1 MHHPMFTSLAGL
13 ALLGLLSACGD
24 GTSPS
29 TPGSGSGASS
39 GGGNGSV
46 VDRGP
51 TSISLD
57 GDPNGLFWDAD
68 TATLFLADDN
78 GNRILSWTDTAGLGL
93 AAELPAAPPDS
104 AGLGQVVKLKD
115 GTLVVPRFGGGTAGD
130 VVYAKPDGTNGVV
143 PNLDPLRRRIGLA
156 VSEEGTLYDTFF
168 VAMNGIK
175 LGSVAKLDL
184 AGTEAEVITGLK
196 KPIGVLAVAGEF
208 IVTEQETG
216 NVYRASITNPAEL
229 AVIAQLT
236 GPDLLTTGPNG
247 TFFTGGKDGSVR
259 QIIGGGNWSEFASGF
274 QEVRGVAY
282 DAENKRLFL
291 ADHDGIE
298 EDGVTHFL
306 RILPVD

>member
-1 MHHPMFTSLAGL
+1 MHHPIATPLAAV
-13 ALLGLLSACGD
+13 ALLGMLSACGG
-24 GTSPS
+24 GTGPS
-29 TPGSGSGASS
+29 ASGSASGASS
-39 GGGNGSV
+39 GGGSGVV

-57 GDPNGLFWDAD
+57 ADPNGLFWDAE
-68 TATLFLADDN
+68 TATLFIADDN
-78 GNRILSWTDTAGLGL
+78 GNRILSWTDPQGLGL

-104 AGLGQVVKLKD
+104 AGLGQVVKMKD

-130 VVYAKPDGTNGVV
+130 VVFAKPDGTNGVV
-143 PNLDPLRRRIGLA
+143 PNLDPLRRRIGLT
-156 VSEEGTLYDTFF
+156 VTEDGTLYDTFF

-184 AGTEAEVITGLK
+184 AGSEAEVITGLK
-196 KPIGVLAVAGEF
+196 KPVGVLAAQGDF

-216 NVYRASITNPAEL
+216 NVLRAPIASPDQL
-229 AVIAQLT
+229 VVIAQLV
-236 GPDLLTTGPNG
+236 GPDLLTDGPNG

-259 QIIGGGNWSEFASGF
+259 QIVGGGEWSDFASGF

-291 ADHDGIE
+291 ADHDGVE